1 MKDQTHVSCT
11 GRQTLTA
18 EPPGKFP
25 SLVSDNILFQDSHA
39 HSYDILLA
47 VFMRQWQ
54 SSVVMIGPV
63 CLVESEIFTIWA
75 LCRKTFPKTSGQ
87 KRLSSL
93 W

>member
-1 MKDQTHVSCT
+1 MKDQTLVSCT

-25 SLVSDNILFQDSHA
+25 SLVSDNSLFQDSHA

-63 CLVESEIFTIWA
+63 CLVESEIFTIWSFREEVYVSIDN
-75 LCRKTFPKTSGQ
+75 CYM
-87 KRLSSL
+87 
-93 W
+93 